1 MRKLR
6 AILEEGASVEK
17 GPPHEVGL
25 KAGLWCIF
33 KIEDPT
39 HCRQCHLGDGGSG
52 KSGSESHEE
61 QGRKLPSLMASL
73 QYLPCFSSL
82 LVFFP

>member
-6 AILEEGASVEK
+6 VILEDGASVEK

-33 KIEDPT
+33 KIEGPT
-39 HCRQCHLGDGGSG
+39 HCRQWHLGGGGSG
-52 KSGSESHEE
+52 KSRQEAAFFHGLTSVPAP
-61 QGRKLPSLMASL
+61 R
-73 QYLPCFSSL
+73 FSSL